1 MTVRASRD
9 AALLLTRVGP
19 RMLEQKTMVT
29 RRPNIVI
36 AISIVLASA
45 ILAIAVWV
53 LAQMRDDAL
62 RRAQDSVFNVSLLV
76 ERDVSRNLEIYDLSL
91 RAVIEGLKQ
100 PGVLDLTPAIRQ
112 MVLFDGSASA
122 KYMGSILVTD
132 ETGNVRFD
140 SQASPPRQINL
151 ADRDYFKVQRDSPN
165 VGLFISHPFVPKV
178 TGKDVSIAL
187 SRRITRP
194 DGSFAGVVVGTMR
207 LTYFHSLFAGMHLGA
222 GGSMALMLSDGTMLM
237 RRPYDPKI
245 IGINLTGTANYSR
258 FTQQPS
264 GDFFGTAAIDGVERW
279 YAFRH
284 IDMYPLILDVALSTR
299 DIFVE
304 WRRRAWIIGT
314 LIAALDVTI
323 IALAVLFSQQ
333 MRHRRAAEEELRVL
347 ARTDGLTG
355 LFNRRTFEEE
365 AEEEWRRAQRNAWPL
380 SMLLIDVDSF
390 KGFNDLYGHSAGDE
404 ALIGV
409 ARCISQSVRR
419 PGDTAARYGGEEFAV
434 LLPNT
439 DETGAM
445 HIAEKIRAAIQ
456 ALQLRHVAS
465 SHHVLTVSIGVAT
478 ARGATFATNRA
489 LVNAADEA
497 LYQAKDAGRNRALC
511 YGATTRATHNAAV
524 AAGQDTKAKNAL

>member
-1 MTVRASRD
+1 
-9 AALLLTRVGP
+9 
-19 RMLEQKTMVT
+19 MVT

-91 RAVIEGLKQ
+91 RAVLEGLKQ
-100 PGVLDLTPAIRQ
+100 PGVLELDPAIRQ

-122 KYMGSILVTD
+122 KDMGSILVTD
-132 ETGNVRFD
+132 ETGNITFD
-140 SQASPPRQINL
+140 SQATPPRRINL

-165 VGLFISHPFVPKV
+165 VGLYISHPFMPKV
-178 TGKDVSIAL
+178 SGKEISIAL

-194 DGSFAGVVVGTMR
+194 DGSFGGVVAGTMR
-207 LTYFHSLFAGMHLGA
+207 LTYFRSLFAGMNLGA

-299 DIFVE
+299 DIYVE
-304 WRRRAWIIGT
+304 WRHRAWIIGS

-323 IALAVLFSQQ
+323 IALAVLFSRQL
-333 MRHRRAAEEELRVL
+333 RYRRAAEEELRVL

-355 LFNRRTFEEE
+355 LNNRRTFEEH
-365 AEEEWRRAQRNAWPL
+365 AEEEWRRAQRNAWTL

-390 KGFNDLYGHSAGDE
+390 KGFNDLYGHSAGDD
-404 ALIGV
+404 ALTAV
-409 ARCISQSVRR
+409 ARCIAQSVRR

-434 LLPNT
+434 LLPDT
-439 DETGAM
+439 DETGAAF
-445 HIAEKIRAAIQ
+445 IAEKIRAAVQ

-465 SHHVLTVSIGVAT
+465 SHHVLTVSIGLAT
-478 ARGATFATNRA
+478 TQGQAFATNRA

-497 LYQAKDAGRNRALC
+497 LYEAKDAGRNCVLC
-511 YGATTRATHNAAV
+511 YRAVMHTSPDGVPTATPATEVRNSV
-524 AAGQDTKAKNAL
+524 

>member
-1 MTVRASRD
+1 
-9 AALLLTRVGP
+9 
-19 RMLEQKTMVT
+19 MVT

-91 RAVIEGLKQ
+91 RAVIDGLKQ
-100 PGVLDLTPAIRQ
+100 PGVLDLKPAIRQ

-122 KYMGSILVTD
+122 KDMGSILVTD
-132 ETGNVRFD
+132 ETGNVKFD
-140 SQASPPRQINL
+140 SQASPPRHVNL

-165 VGLFISHPFVPKV
+165 VGLYISHPFMPKIS
-178 TGKDVSIAL
+178 GKEVSIAL

-194 DGSFAGVVVGTMR
+194 DGSFGGVVAGTMR
-207 LTYFHSLFAGMHLGA
+207 LTYFRSLFAGMNLGA

-284 IDMYPLILDVALSTR
+284 IDMYPLILDVALSTH
-299 DIFVE
+299 DIYVE
-304 WRRRAWIIGT
+304 WRRRAWIIGS

-323 IALAVLFSQQ
+323 IALAVLFSHQL
-333 MRHRRAAEEELRVL
+333 RHRRAAEEELRVL

-355 LFNRRTFEEE
+355 LNNRRTFEEH

-390 KGFNDLYGHSAGDE
+390 KGFNDLYGHSAGDD
-404 ALIGV
+404 ALTGV
-409 ARCISQSVRR
+409 ARCIAQSVRR

-434 LLPNT
+434 LLPDT
-439 DETGAM
+439 DETGASF
-445 HIAEKIRAAIQ
+445 IAEKIRAAVQ
-456 ALQLRHVAS
+456 ALRLRHVAS
-465 SHHVLTVSIGVAT
+465 SHHVLTVSIGIAT
-478 ARGATFATNRA
+478 TRGQAFATSRA
-489 LVNAADEA
+489 LLNAADDA
-497 LYQAKDAGRNRALC
+497 LYEAKDAGRNRVLC
-511 YGATTRATHNAAV
+511 YRTVTHASHGGAATMAPGTEARNSV
-524 AAGQDTKAKNAL
+524 

>member
-1 MTVRASRD
+1 M
-9 AALLLTRVGP
+9 
-19 RMLEQKTMVT
+19 T

-36 AISIVLASA
+36 AISIMLASA

-100 PGVLDLTPAIRQ
+100 PGVLELPPAIRQ

-122 KYMGSILVTD
+122 KDLGSILVTD
-132 ETGNVRFD
+132 EHGNVIFE
-140 SQASPPRQINL
+140 SQATPPRQINV

-165 VGLFISHPFVPKV
+165 AGLYVSHPFVPKLS
-178 TGKDVSIAL
+178 TKDISIAL
-187 SRRITRP
+187 SRRLSHP
-194 DGSFAGVVVGTMR
+194 DGSFAGVVAGTMR
-207 LTYFHSLFAGMHLGA
+207 LSYFRKLFDGMNLGA

-299 DIFVE
+299 DIYVG
-304 WRRRAWIIGT
+304 WRRRAWIIGS
-314 LIAALDVTI
+314 LIISLDATI
-323 IALAVLFSQQ
+323 IALAILFAHQLQ
-333 MRHRRAAEEELRVL
+333 RRYAAEEELREL

-355 LFNRRTFEEE
+355 LNNRRTFEEH
-365 AEEEWRRAQRNAWPL
+365 AEVEWRRAQRNAWPL

-390 KGFNDLYGHSAGDE
+390 KGFNDLYGHSAGDD
-404 ALIGV
+404 ALINV
-409 ARCISQSVRR
+409 ARCIAQSVRR

-434 LLPNT
+434 LLPDT
-439 DETGAM
+439 DEAGATS
-445 HIAEKIRAAIQ
+445 IAEKIRAAVQ
-456 ALQLRHVAS
+456 AMQLRHVAS
-465 SHHVLTVSIGVAT
+465 SHHVLTVSIGIAT
-478 ARGATFATNRA
+478 TQGQAFATSRA
-489 LVNAADEA
+489 LVNASDEA
-497 LYQAKDAGRNRALC
+497 LYEAKDAGRNRVLC
-511 YGATTRATHNAAV
+511 YRAAAHPLHDNAA
-524 AAGQDTKAKNAL
+524 KAPGSEARNSI

>member
-1 MTVRASRD
+1 
-9 AALLLTRVGP
+9 
-19 RMLEQKTMVT
+19 MVT

-91 RAVIEGLKQ
+91 RAVLDGLKQ
-100 PGVLDLTPAIRQ
+100 PGVLDLKPAMRQ

-122 KYMGSILVTD
+122 KDMGSILVTD
-132 ETGNVRFD
+132 EAGNVRFD
-140 SQASPPRQINL
+140 SQATPPRQVNL

-165 VGLFISHPFVPKV
+165 VGLFISHPFIPKV
-178 TGKDVSIAL
+178 GGKDVSIAL

-194 DGSFAGVVVGTMR
+194 DGGFGGVVAGTMR
-207 LTYFHSLFAGMHLGA
+207 LTYFHSLFAGMNLGV

-237 RRPYDPKI
+237 RRPYDPKM

-258 FTQQPS
+258 FTEQPS
-264 GDFFGTAAIDGVERW
+264 GDFFGTAALDGVERW

-299 DIFVE
+299 DIYAQ
-304 WRRRAWIIGT
+304 WRHRAWIIGS

-333 MRHRRAAEEELRVL
+333 LRHRRAAEEELRVL
-347 ARTDGLTG
+347 ACTDGLTG
-355 LFNRRTFEEE
+355 LFNRRTYEQQ
-365 AEEEWRRAQRNAWPL
+365 AEGEWRRAQRNARPL
-380 SMLLIDVDSF
+380 SMLLIDVDNF

-434 LLPNT
+434 LLPDT
-439 DETGAM
+439 DEAGATR
-445 HIAEKIRAAIQ
+445 IAGKICAAVE

-465 SHHVLTVSIGVAT
+465 SHCVLTVSIGVAT
-478 ARGATFATNRA
+478 TRGQAFATSRA
-489 LVNAADEA
+489 LVDAADEA
-497 LYQAKDAGRNRALC
+497 LYEAKDAGRNCVLC
-511 YGATTRATHNAAV
+511 FGATTHATHAMHATLGTTSV
-524 AAGQDTKAKNAL
+524 AGTGTKANNPI